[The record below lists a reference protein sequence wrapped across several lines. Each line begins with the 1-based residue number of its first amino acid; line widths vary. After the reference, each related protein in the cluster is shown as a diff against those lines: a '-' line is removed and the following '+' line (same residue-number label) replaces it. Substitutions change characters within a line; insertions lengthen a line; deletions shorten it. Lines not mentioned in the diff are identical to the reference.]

1 MRGTN
6 GDDDG
11 RAVNNTLETINAA
24 AFAIASAQ
32 NRVSQPS
39 TQKKR
44 WGNWLSKIGCFGYQ
58 KNRKRIGHA
67 VLVPE
72 TTPNGA
78 DPAATVG
85 TTQAPSITLPFVAPP
100 SSPASFFQS
109 EPPSTAQS
117 PIGKISQTCVSASMY
132 SPGGPASI
140 FAIGPYAHETQLV
153 SPPVFSASS
162 TAPFTPP
169 PESVHLTTPSS
180 PEVPFAQLLDPNNKN
195 GETFQRFQISHYDF
209 QSYQFHPGSPVGQ
222 LISPRSAISASGTSS
237 PLPDSEFNANLSH
250 ILDFQR
256 KDPPKLLNLDKL
268 SSYENWKSNQG
279 SGSLTPDAAKSTTQ
293 AGFLSNHW
301 VSEIKMSPHP
311 NNNRLSEISIN
322 HRVSFELSAQKVL
335 KTLENKPAASAW
347 TKVISKLKNDAATGD
362 KEENSVE
369 TGRDDKQVVAE
380 TPNGQ
385 IQSVET
391 TLSGDEATVQ
401 EKDQSLTLSSAKE
414 FNFDNADGKDSLAP
428 NIVADWWANEK
439 VAGKEGGASKDWSFF
454 PMIQPE
460 VS

>member
-1 MRGTN
+1 MRGSN
-6 GDDDG
+6 GND
-11 RAVNNTLETINAA
+11 ATPVNNTFHTINAA
-24 AFAIASAQ
+24 AFAIASAH
-32 NRVSQPS
+32 NRVSQPP

-44 WGNWLSKIGCFGYQ
+44 WGSLLSKIGCFGYQ

-72 TTPNGA
+72 TIPNGA
-78 DPAATVG
+78 DAGVRSIE
-85 TTQAPSITLPFVAPP
+85 APSITLPFVAPP

-169 PESVHLTTPSS
+169 PESVHVTTPSS
-180 PEVPFAQLLDPNNKN
+180 PEVPFAQLLDPNNRN
-195 GETFQRFQISHYDF
+195 ADTFQRFQISHYDF

-237 PLPDSEFNANLSH
+237 PLPDSEFNSTFSH

-256 KDPPKLLNLDKL
+256 PDPPKLLNLDKL
-268 SSYENWKSNQG
+268 YAYENRKSNQG
-279 SGSLTPDAAKSTTQ
+279 SGSLTPDASRSTTQ
-293 AGFLSNHW
+293 TAFLSNHW
-301 VSEIKMSPHP
+301 VSEIKMSPHSG
-311 NNNRLSEISIN
+311 NNRVNEISIN
-322 HRVSFELSAQKVL
+322 HRVSFELSTQKVL
-335 KTLENKPAASAW
+335 KSLENKPAASAW
-347 TKVISKLKNDAATGD
+347 TKVLSKLKNDAVTVG
-362 KEENSVE
+362 KEEISEE
-369 TGRDDKQVVAE
+369 TVRYDKQAIAE
-380 TPNGQ
+380 TPNNDQ
-385 IQSVET
+385 PLET
-391 TLSGDEATVQ
+391 TLGGEKATVTVH

-414 FNFDNADGKDSLAP
+414 FNFDNADGGDSLAP

-439 VAGKEGGASKDWSFF
+439 VAGKERVASKDWPFF
-454 PMIQPE
+454 PMIQPG

>member
-6 GDDDG
+6 GTDG
-11 RAVNNTLETINAA
+11 NNTFDTINAA
-24 AFAIASAQ
+24 AFAIASASH
-32 NRVSQPS
+32 NRVSQPP
-39 TQKKR
+39 TQKKG
-44 WGNWLSKIGCFGYQ
+44 WGSWLSKIGCFGYQ
-58 KNRKRIGHA
+58 RNRKRIGHA

-72 TTPNGA
+72 TAPNGA
-78 DPAATVG
+78 DHAAAVSS
-85 TTQAPSITLPFVAPP
+85 TQAPTITLPFAAPP

-109 EPPSTAQS
+109 EPPSTAHS
-117 PIGKISQTCVSASMY
+117 PVCKISQTCVSASMY

-140 FAIGPYAHETQLV
+140 FAIGPFAHETQLV

-180 PEVPFAQLLDPNNKN
+180 PEVPFAQLLDPENRN

-237 PLPDSEFNANLSH
+237 PLPDSEFNATLSH

-256 KDPPKLLNLDKL
+256 ADPPKLLNLDKL
-268 SSYENWKSNQG
+268 SAYQNRKSNQG
-279 SGSLTPDAAKSTTQ
+279 SGSLTPDAAWSTTQ

-301 VSEIKMSPHP
+301 VSEIKVSPRP
-311 NNNRLSEISIN
+311 SNNRVNEISIN
-322 HRVSFELSAQKVL
+322 HRVSFEISAQKVL
-335 KTLENKPAASAW
+335 ESLENKPAASAW
-347 TKVISKLKNDAATGD
+347 TKVMAKLKNDAPTAAD
-362 KEENSVE
+362 KEENLGQ
-369 TGRDDKQVVAE
+369 TGCSEKQVLAE
-380 TPNGQ
+380 THSDQPL
-385 IQSVET
+385 ET
-391 TLSGDEATVQ
+391 NLSGDDATVH

-414 FNFDNADGKDSLAP
+414 FNFDNAEGGDSLAP

-439 VAGKEGGASKDWSFF
+439 VAGKERGASEDWSFF
-454 PMIQPE
+454 PMIQPG